1 MEFPIN
7 LEFIFPLQEKNTKRI
22 LLEQIPIAL
31 ILLLATGLRL
41 YQLSTESLC
50 IDEML
55 SIRDAEK
62 FQFTLPYLRPF
73 YYLLLKLWMLFG
85 NSDTWLRGLSIV
97 FGLGSIYL
105 TYWLGCRIV
114 GKSTGLVA
122 ALLASVSPLFINHA
136 QEIRM
141 YTLISCLSLAGT
153 VALSYL
159 LERPTYKTLIG
170 WATTRTFLI
179 LTNPNNILILLA
191 DTVLLGWKFRK
202 QRQWLL
208 VSGVGLSMI
217 SLFFL
222 PIFWL
227 LTVGGEFDEFM
238 GKQVEDYSKPGIT
251 QILGILTQF
260 TVYWPLRN
268 LLQSHQIILNKNE
281 LTDSMLFSQLFTV
294 KTLSILFYAGFTAVL
309 IVLLVLSLLNI
320 FSKHPS
326 ERLVWLAT
334 FALLPA
340 GFMLLLSYYKS
351 SIWFPRYLMLVAP
364 YFLIL
369 ISAGF
374 VVIWNWK
381 KGVAVA
387 ISLAYLMGVTGGL
400 FDYYTQLY
408 RNDWQGAAQYIYQNH
423 QPNDLVVM
431 HSTSDFFKLSLSRYY
446 PEKNNVYLLNHPG
459 SDKKLTPAYI
469 QQQLGNA
476 LPLKSNFWFVC
487 WLFCKQKKEINR
499 VFSTVA
505 GEPFKIEQQ
514 KTFSSLEFQP
524 IQVFKITPAVS
535 AQKLPNPE

>member
-1 MEFPIN
+1 MESQIDPK
-7 LEFIFPLQEKNTKRI
+7 LIFPSQSKNTKQI
-22 LLEQIPIAL
+22 LLQQIPIAL

-41 YQLSTESLC
+41 YQLSTESLW

-55 SIRDAEK
+55 SIRDAQK
-62 FQFTLPYLRPF
+62 FEFTIPYMRPF
-73 YYLLLKLWMLFG
+73 YYLLLKFWMLFG
-85 NSDTWLRGLSIV
+85 NSDAWLRGLSIV
-97 FGLGSIYL
+97 FSLGSIYF

-114 GKSTGLVA
+114 GKSTGLIA
-122 ALLASVSPLFINHA
+122 AFLPSVSPLFINHA

-141 YTLISCLSLAGT
+141 YTLISFLSLAGT
-153 VALSYL
+153 VALSYV
-159 LERPTYKTLIG
+159 LERPTYTALAG
-170 WATTRTFLI
+170 WVTTRTFLI
-179 LTNPNNILILLA
+179 LTNPNNILIVVA

-208 VSGVGLSMI
+208 ASGVGLSII

-227 LTVGGEFDEFM
+227 LTVGGVSDEFM
-238 GKQVEDYSKPGIT
+238 EKQVKDYSKPGIT
-251 QILGILTQF
+251 QILGMLTQF
-260 TVYWPLRN
+260 TIYWPLRN
-268 LLQSHQIILNKNE
+268 LLQSHQIILNKNG
-281 LTDSMLFSQLFTV
+281 LTDSTLLSQLFTV
-294 KTLSILFYAGFTAVL
+294 KTLSLLFYAGFTAVL
-309 IVLLVLSLLNI
+309 IILFVLSLLNL

-326 ERLVWLAT
+326 ERLFWLT
-334 FALLPA
+334 TWTLLPA
-340 GFMLLLSYYKS
+340 GLMLFLSYYKS

-381 KGVAVA
+381 KGLAVA
-387 ISLAYLMGVTGGL
+387 ISLAYLIGVTGGL

-408 RNDWQGAAQYIYQNH
+408 RNDWQGAAEYIYQNQ
-423 QPNDLVVM
+423 QPTDLVVM
-431 HSTSDFFKLSLSRYY
+431 HSTPVFFELSLLRYY
-446 PEKNNVYLLNHPG
+446 PEKNKVYLLNHPG
-459 SDKKLTPAYI
+459 SEEKLTPAYI
-469 QQQLGNA
+469 QQQLENA
-476 LPLKSNFWFVC
+476 LPLKSNLWLVC
-487 WLFCKQKKEINR
+487 WLFCKQTKGINR

-524 IQVFKITPAVS
+524 IQVFKVTPAVS